1 MHPLNRIACVILGA
15 ALSLQAVAA
24 DVVVVVSTKSP
35 PLDLSKD
42 QVAALFLGKLVR
54 YPDGRRAVPIDHTEG
69 TAIRNAFYEAFAG
82 KSAAQIKA
90 HWAKIIFTGRGR
102 PPRQVPGGKEAK
114 QLLAVNPDAIAYLDA
129 GLVDASVRV
138 LSID

>member
-1 MHPLNRIACVILGA
+1 MHPLHRIACMILGA
-15 ALSLQAVAA
+15 ALCLPAA
-24 DVVVVVSTKSP
+24 AGEVVVVVSAKSP
-35 PLDLSKD
+35 PLELSKD

-54 YPDGRRAVPIDHTEG
+54 YPDGRRAVPIDHGEG
-69 TAIRNAFYEAFAG
+69 MAIRNAFYEAFAG

-102 PPRQVPGGKEAK
+102 PPRQVPGGEEAK
-114 QLLAVNPDAIAYLDA
+114 RQLALNPDAIAYLDA
-129 GLVDASVRV
+129 DLVDPGVRV